1 MISAILLVIALILF
15 LARSVP
21 VTSRLNLI
29 SLGLAS
35 LTLAFLLRG
44 IPNLPW
50 EFVIL
55 EFFSW
60 TSRVEIF

>member
-15 LARSVP
+15 LAGSVP

-29 SLGLAS
+29 SLGLAA

-44 IPNLPW
+44 IPNLP
-50 EFVIL
+50 
-55 EFFSW
+55 
-60 TSRVEIF
+60 